1 MHYIDVAEARHQQGL
16 RLVLTTGVP
25 GPWGELAKNIFH
37 VKGLA
42 FTPVAQLAGQPNDA
56 LREWTGQTSAPVAI
70 WNDEPPRSSWE
81 SIAWLAERLRPEP
94 RLIPEDPEGI
104 SRVMGITR
112 AIAGECGF
120 GWYRRIMI
128 LKPSLAHEA
137 TRATSQV
144 LAAKYGYSDAE
155 ASRAPQKVAELL
167 QWLDALL
174 ARQEANGSPYF
185 HGECMG
191 LADLAW
197 AAFAIMAKPLP
208 QQDCPMHPAFR
219 AAYELADPA
228 IIPLVTPRLLQH
240 RDRIYR
246 DHLKLPLDF

>member
-1 MHYIDVAEARHQQGL
+1 MRYIEVAEALNKQGL

-42 FTPVAQLAGQPNDA
+42 FTPVAQLAGQPNEA
-56 LREWTGQTSAPVAI
+56 LRAWTGQTSAPVAI

-81 SIAWLAERLRPEP
+81 SIAWLAERLQPEP
-94 RLIPEDPEGI
+94 RLIPEDPEGAA
-104 SRVMGITR
+104 RVLAITR

-137 TRATSQV
+137 TRATSET
-144 LAAKYGYSDAE
+144 LAAKYGYSETE
-155 ASRAPQKVAELL
+155 AAQAPGKVSALL
-167 QWLDALL
+167 QWLDDLL
-174 ARQEANGSPYF
+174 AQQAAQGSAYF
-185 HGECMG
+185 YGNQLS

-208 QQDCPMHPAFR
+208 QEDCPMHPAFR
-219 AAYELADPA
+219 AAYELVDPA
-228 IIPLVTPRLLQH
+228 IIPLVTPGLLQH